1 VARDEVLGYQRRFP
15 ELADRFALFDL
26 FAPEFERVCLNR
38 ERLLP
43 GGYHDRAARDASF
56 HLGADP
62 VPNPLLAR

>member
-1 VARDEVLGYQRRFP
+1 MARDEVLGYQRRFL

-43 GGYHDRAARDASF
+43 GGYHDRAAR
-56 HLGADP
+56 
-62 VPNPLLAR
+62 